1 MGCHIRQKYECV
13 RKACFELAQPICYDV
28 YGSVRSGLQRKLVM
42 ERFVRRENVKHYRDL
57 LLSAK
62 TEAERQRIQVLL
74 DEELKKQRDAGDL
87 EEG

>member
-1 MGCHIRQKYECV
+1 
-13 RKACFELAQPICYDV
+13 
-28 YGSVRSGLQRKLVM
+28 M

-74 DEELKKQRDAGDL
+74 DEELKKQRDAGDRK
-87 EEG
+87 EGAA